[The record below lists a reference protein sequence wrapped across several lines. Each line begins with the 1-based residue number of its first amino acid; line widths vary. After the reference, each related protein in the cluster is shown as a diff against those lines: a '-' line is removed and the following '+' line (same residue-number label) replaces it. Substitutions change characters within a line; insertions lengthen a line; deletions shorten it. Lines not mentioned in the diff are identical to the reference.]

1 MVDHWRDN
9 TAREA
14 EEQESDKYQARM
26 TCQPWCYDSRQL
38 PIKGP
43 GFLSAHS
50 VMYHLPKS

>member
-1 MVDHWRDN
+1 MDN

-14 EEQESDKYQARM
+14 EERESDKYQARV
-26 TCQPWCYDSRQL
+26 TCQPWCHDSRQL

-50 VMYHLPKS
+50 VVCRLPKN